1 VGADVQKQSLR
12 DDRLVTFTA
21 VAHDVF
27 RMTDVTT
34 ALEEFF
40 EDADRVFGEYD
51 QGYMDADVAL
61 DLLEGHIEELREVT
75 EEA

>member
-1 VGADVQKQSLR
+1 
-12 DDRLVTFTA
+12 
-21 VAHDVF
+21 
-27 RMTDVTT
+27 MTDVTT